1 MINMK
6 IAVLG
11 ATGTTGKYIVDEL
24 LASEHAVHLTALV
37 RASSADKPEVQDL
50 KARGVAIQLID
61 LQGSIEDMI
70 QALEGQEV
78 VIAILPIAATID
90 QIPLATAA
98 KKAGVKRF
106 IPTMFAPVAPPK
118 GLSTL
123 RDTKEDV
130 LNHIRRLQLP
140 YTIIDVGWWYQLT
153 LPKLPSGRIDKAVS
167 GLAERIPGD
176 GNVLSAFTHN
186 RDVGRYVVRATLD
199 PRTLNKF
206 VFIYSEMLTMNQVYD
221 QLEKLSGETLPR
233 NHISGDEL
241 LANLAQLKDV
251 GIRDD
256 NFLQKAVYEYQYS
269 WGVRG
274 DNNIHNAEY
283 LGYMLGKN
291 LYPDLKGT
299 SMDEYIQELLDE
311 SS

>member
-1 MINMK
+1 MINVN
-6 IAVLG
+6 IAILG
-11 ATGTTGKYIVDEL
+11 ATGTTGRYIVDEL
-24 LASEHAVHLTALV
+24 LASEHAVHVTALV

-50 KARGVAIQLID
+50 KARGVAIQSID
-61 LQGSIEDMI
+61 LQGSIEDMTK
-70 QALEGQEV
+70 ALEGQEV
-78 VIAILPIAATID
+78 LIAILPIAATID

-167 GLAERIPGD
+167 GLGERIPGD

-206 VFIYSEMLTMNQVYD
+206 VFIYSEMLTMNQ
-221 QLEKLSGETLPR
+221 
-233 NHISGDEL
+233 ISGDEL

-283 LGYMLGKN
+283 LGYMLGKD
-291 LYPDLKGT
+291 LYPDLEGT
-299 SMDEYIQELLDE
+299 SIDEYIQELLDE